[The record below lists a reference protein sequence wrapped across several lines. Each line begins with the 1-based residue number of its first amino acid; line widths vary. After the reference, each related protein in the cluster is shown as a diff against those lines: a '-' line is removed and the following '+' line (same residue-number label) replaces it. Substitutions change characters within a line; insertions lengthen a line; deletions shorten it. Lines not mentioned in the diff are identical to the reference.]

1 MHQGRRYGSTTMP
14 SMSNRASPRVGL
26 AVGVKGAIAA
36 DAALVTDPT
45 TEGVAIDGV
54 GLGGAG
60 VTVSFDVVHESPEIL
75 LPPVDVRVP

>member
-1 MHQGRRYGSTTMP
+1 MQTVKINPTQCADDQIGKLNDAPHPSGRQPERRST
-14 SMSNRASPRVGL
+14 
-26 AVGVKGAIAA
+26 
-36 DAALVTDPT
+36 TDPT

-60 VTVSFDVVHESPEIL
+60 VAVSFDVVQESAEIL